1 LQFCARNDG
10 RGDDVDA
17 PWLLIFKVPVCV
29 GSYTCLFVLNFL
41 SSIGNYLIC
50 TYSVSAVVPSERQ
63 SLDPI
68 ELLLWIGPNYC
79 MVGLLRARY
88 RCSSGMLPIHSSIK
102 LLYTYVVSTIT
113 VCTCSTYHNKGYICR
128 RVVTVL
134 LDLMLI

>member
-1 LQFCARNDG
+1 MRWVLYMSLRTEFSELNRE
-10 RGDDVDA
+10 
-17 PWLLIFKVPVCV
+17 
-29 GSYTCLFVLNFL
+29 LFNLHVE
-41 SSIGNYLIC
+41 
-50 TYSVSAVVPSERQ
+50 YSVSGVVPSERQ
-63 SLDPI
+63 PLDPI

-134 LDLMLI
+134 LDLMLICLHR